1 MVSKDQAIGWIILIV
16 CIIVIVGYPTALYV
30 WPGLGELASNAAFLL
45 VAIPVTL
52 AIILIFAIGAWIGW
66 TMATTPPPKPIEEI
80 EAELET
86 EEKKEESTTETTETE
101 AESGEGEEKKKERKK
116 KE

>member
-16 CIIVIVGYPTALYV
+16 CIIIIVGYPVALYV
-30 WPGLGELASNAAFLL
+30 WPGLQSEIAFLL

-52 AIILIFAIGAWIGW
+52 GIILIFAIGAWIGW

-80 EAELET
+80 ETEIET
-86 EEKKEESTTETTETE
+86 EEEKEEKTETASETKSE
-101 AESGEGEEKKKERKK
+101 EEEKEEKKSGKK

>member
-16 CIIVIVGYPTALYV
+16 CIIIIVGYPTALYV
-30 WPGLGELASNAAFLL
+30 WPGLGDLASNAAFLL

-80 EAELET
+80 EAEIET
-86 EEKKEESTTETTETE
+86 EEEKTEAASETESKEEKEKEKK
-101 AESGEGEEKKKERKK
+101 GGKKKE
-116 KE
+116 

>member
-16 CIIVIVGYPTALYV
+16 CVIIIVGYPTALYI
-30 WPGLGELASNAAFLL
+30 WPGLGDLASNAAFLL
-45 VAIPVTL
+45 VAIPVTI
-52 AIILIFAIGAWIGW
+52 AMILIFAIGAWIGW

-80 EAELET
+80 ETEIEAE
-86 EEKKEESTTETTETE
+86 EEKKEETAETASKTESEE
-101 AESGEGEEKKKERKK
+101 EEEKKGGKK